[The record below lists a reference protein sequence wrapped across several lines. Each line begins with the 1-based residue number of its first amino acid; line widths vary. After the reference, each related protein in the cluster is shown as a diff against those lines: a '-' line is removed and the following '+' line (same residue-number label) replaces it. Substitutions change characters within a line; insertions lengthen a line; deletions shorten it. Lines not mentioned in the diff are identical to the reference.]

1 MRAARASS
9 CWHLCG
15 SQELPTNGGI
25 HHEHQAADVV
35 FEQHLDTFAG
45 EQFDRLENVIRV
57 DVDRESV
64 RFETTRSHA
73 AWKRGETNAGRGVWT
88 FPRSSLEAVWIA
100 DTAGGDWIAD

>member
-1 MRAARASS
+1 MSTKLPMMSGAFTSPTTLTLEAS
-9 CWHLCG
+9 
-15 SQELPTNGGI
+15 I
-25 HHEHQAADVV
+25 DVIA
-35 FEQHLDTFAG
+35 EQGLDTFAG

-64 RFETTRSHA
+64 TFETTRSHA
-73 AWKRGETNAGRGVWT
+73 AWKRGESNAGRGVWT